1 MIASGHA
8 GVVSIL
14 AASPEDQELFV
25 VERQMNGA
33 SRRRSVVMIVLAALA
48 LAACAGDDP
57 TNLAR
62 VVGGDVPQNSLN
74 PAGPTAAKVDS
85 LFWMVLW
92 IATVIFVL
100 VTVALVFVVF
110 RFRER
115 KGRSRTVRQL
125 HGNTRL
131 EIAWTIIPAV
141 ILAAVAVPTISTL
154 FEIRAAPDPEDNALE
169 IEVIGHQWWWEFRY
183 PEYGFTTANEMHI
196 PTGRPVYLTLTSADV
211 IHSFWVPRLSGK
223 RDAVPGRLTNILME
237 ADEPGTYIG
246 QCAEFCGLAH
256 ADMRQRVFAQT
267 EAEFAAWALAQTEP
281 AALPTEGAAAAGWET
296 FQTQC
301 TSCHAISGTSATSQL
316 APNLTHFASRTSFAG
331 ATLDNTDDHLRQW
344 LRNPSSLVPMWP
356 ERNDLAAGR
365 ILGMPDLGL
374 TEQQISELVAFL
386 RTLE

>member
-1 MIASGHA
+1 MLAIAVA
-8 GVVSIL
+8 GL
-14 AASPEDQELFV
+14 
-25 VERQMNGA
+25 
-33 SRRRSVVMIVLAALA
+33 VLAA
-48 LAACAGDDP
+48 CSGDDP

-85 LFWMVLW
+85 LFWLVFW
-92 IATVIFVL
+92 IAVVIFVIVSVGL
-100 VTVALVFVVF
+100 LFAIL

-115 KGRSRTVRQL
+115 HGETRAVRQV

-131 EIAWTIIPAV
+131 EIIWTIIPAV
-141 ILAAVAVPTISTL
+141 ILAVVAVPTISTL
-154 FEIRAAPDPEDNALE
+154 FDIRSAPKPEDNALQ

-196 PTGRPVYLTLTSADV
+196 PIGRPVYLSMTSADV

-223 RDAVPGRLTNILME
+223 RDAVPGRTTNILLE

-267 EAEFAAWALAQTEP
+267 PEEFEAWALAQATP
-281 AALPTEGAAAAGWET
+281 ATLPTEGAALAGWEV
-296 FQTQC
+296 FSVQC
-301 TSCHAISGTSATSQL
+301 ASCHAIAGTSATAQL
-316 APNLTHFASRTSFAG
+316 APNLTHFATRTAFAG
-331 ATLDNTDDHLRQW
+331 ATLDNTEDHLREW
-344 LRNPSSLVPMWP
+344 LRNPSSLKPMTP

-365 ILGMPDLGL
+365 VLGMPDLGL
-374 TEQQISELVAFL
+374 TEQQISDLIAFL
-386 RTLE
+386 ATLE